1 MKNSGNVKTLM
12 MKRFYILTLFVL
24 VLNFAGVSQIANNMC
39 EGALPFCTGSAYSFP
54 AGTGTPTAQVGPFYS
69 CLGSTPNPAWYY
81 MKIAIPGM
89 IQITMHS
96 QPSYDIDFCLWGPF
110 DSQNVCGQLTS
121 NKVIDCSYS
130 TASTEVVDIPNA
142 ILGKYYILIITNYSN
157 SPCNIIFSQSGGT
170 GVTDCTI
177 LPPAAA
183 NDGPLCVGEILH
195 LTAANMNNAVYHWV
209 GPDGWTSNIQNPS
222 RLNVQPSMAG
232 MYSMFVTINGV
243 PSADTNHTNVAIFNK
258 PTATL
263 SGGGDICNGDSTALV
278 MTCQN
283 HPPWNVTYTT
293 NGANPKTL
301 LINNSPYTFY
311 VKPTVSSTYKAT
323 QVSNEICNGLA
334 SGTVTVNV
342 NEKPVPDFAL
352 NNYCSGYASQFADL
366 SSVTGGYVT
375 SWFWDFGVGL
385 DTSNLQNPTF
395 TYAEGGTYDVVFK
408 VVSNMGCA
416 SQLTRPVIIN
426 PTPTASAGY
435 DRTIPFGTN
444 TSLQGEAFGGSGNYT
459 THWEPADKLV
469 NPNILNP
476 TTVNLTESTDYT
488 LTVVDAGNAC
498 QQSDIATVTVTGGAL
513 AVQIAAEPSHICK
526 GANTNI
532 NLQPGG
538 GSGNYTYTWSSNP
551 AGFSS
556 TMEDVTVQPTATTV
570 YTVLVNDG
578 FSVVTK
584 TITIT
589 VYENPTIDAGTDKT
603 IPYGTSTTLNGF
615 VLAGTQPYTYS
626 WTPASL
632 VVSPTQMASSTTI
645 LTSSTIFTLQ
655 VTDGHGCSST
665 NQTLVTLTGGAL
677 GVNPQ
682 AQPNHIC
689 VGESTTLHP
698 LSEGGSGNYTYTWTS
713 NTGYSSS
720 ETDPVVSPTQT
731 TTYYLQISDGF
742 TSSSDSVILTVNPL
756 PIVNLI
762 PAGSHV
768 LGNDT
773 IMACVFDTVTLNASG
788 QNLSYLWSNGAT
800 TPMIQATTTGI
811 AFDMLHFSVSV
822 YNTLTGCTNSG
833 DLTII
838 YSYEDCSYGI
848 AEDSEQFSLMVY
860 PNPGTGLFTCK
871 IHSEVADAKGFVSEI
886 INPQGKVIGRK
897 TVVLHN
903 GIDNTFPLD
912 ITAQPSGVYF
922 LKLYNDNFLRVVKVV
937 KY

>member
-1 MKNSGNVKTLM
+1 
-12 MKRFYILTLFVL
+12 MKRFYILTLFAI
-24 VLNFAGVSQIANNMC
+24 VLNFAGIAQIANNMC

-54 AGTGTPTAQVGPFYS
+54 AGTGSPTAQVGPFYS

-130 TASTEVVDIPNA
+130 TAATEVVDIPNA

-157 SPCNIIFSQSGGT
+157 QPCNIIFSQTGGT

-183 NDGPLCVGEILH
+183 NDGPLCVGEMLH

-209 GPDGWTSNIQNPS
+209 GPDGWSSNIQNPT
-222 RLNVQPSMAG
+222 RLNVQPAMAG

-263 SGGGDICNGDSTALV
+263 SGGGDICMGDSTALTL
-278 MTCQN
+278 TCQN
-283 HPPWNVTYTT
+283 HPPWSVTYTT
-293 NGANPKTL
+293 NGANPTT
-301 LINNSPYTFY
+301 IGVNTSPYIFY
-311 VKPTVSSTYKAT
+311 VHPTTSTTYKAT

-342 NEKPVPDFAL
+342 NAKPVPDFTL
-352 NNYCSGYASQFADL
+352 NNYCSGFPTQFTDI
-366 SSVTGGYVT
+366 SSVFGGYVT
-375 SWFWDFGVGL
+375 SWFWNFGMGL

-395 TYAEGGTYDVVFK
+395 TYSDGGTYNVMLK
-408 VVSNMGCA
+408 VISNNGCT
-416 SQLTRPVIIN
+416 SQLIKPVVIN

-435 DRTIPFGTN
+435 DRTIPFGTC
-444 TSLQGEAFGGSGNYT
+444 TSLQGEAYGGSGNYT

-476 TTVNLTESTDYT
+476 TTVNLTTSTDYT

-526 GANTNI
+526 GANTSI

-538 GSGNYTYTWSSNP
+538 GSGNYTFSWSSNP

-556 TMEDVTVQPTATTV
+556 TMEDITVQPTVTTA

-584 TITIT
+584 TTTIT
-589 VYENPTIDAGTDKT
+589 VYDNPTIDAGTDQT
-603 IPYGTSTTLNGF
+603 IPFGTSTTLNGF
-615 VLAGTQPYTYS
+615 VLAGTQPYTYAWNPS
-626 WTPASL
+626 SL
-632 VVSPTQMASSTTI
+632 LVSPTLMASSTTI
-645 LTSSTIFTLQ
+645 LTSTTIFTFQ

-665 NQTLVTLTGGAL
+665 NQTLVTITGGAL
-677 GVNPQ
+677 MVNPE
-682 AQPNHIC
+682 AQRSPIC
-689 VGESTTLHP
+689 IGESTTLHP
-698 LSEGGSGNYTYTWTS
+698 LSEGGSGNYTYTWTADNGFLS
-713 NTGYSSS
+713 ND
-720 ETDPVVSPTQT
+720 TDPVVSPTQT
-731 TTYYLQISDGF
+731 ITYHLTISDGF
-742 TSSSDSVILTVNPL
+742 TASSDTVTLIVNPL
-756 PIVNLI
+756 PVVNLI
-762 PAGSHV
+762 PAEAHAV
-768 LGNDT
+768 GNDT
-773 IMACVFDTVTLNASG
+773 IMACVFDTVTLNAAG

-800 TPMIQATTTGI
+800 TPMIQSTTTGI
-811 AFDMLHFSVSV
+811 AFDMLHYSVTV
-822 YNTLTGCTNSG
+822 FNTLTGCSNSG
-833 DLTII
+833 ELTII

-848 AEDSEQFSLMVY
+848 AKDSKQFSCMVY

-871 IHSEVADAKGFVSEI
+871 VHLEKPDANGFVTEI
-886 INPQGKVIGRK
+886 INSQGMVIGRNQ
-897 TVVLHN
+897 VVSQSGN
-903 GIDNTFPLD
+903 DNSFALD

-922 LKLYNDNFLRVVKVV
+922 LKIYNSDFLRIVKIV